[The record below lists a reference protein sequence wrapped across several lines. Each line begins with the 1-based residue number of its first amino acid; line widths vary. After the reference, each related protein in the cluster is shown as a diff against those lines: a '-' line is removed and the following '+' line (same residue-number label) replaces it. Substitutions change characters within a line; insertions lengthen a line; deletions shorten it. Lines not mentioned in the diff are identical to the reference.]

1 MQEIIQSSY
10 NYNDLYNNIRNHK
23 LENINFNLEKDKKVK
38 LCFNI
43 DDDKTNIEG
52 YIEDIDDSTI
62 FIKPINLGDENDSNE
77 TLEIDK
83 KDKNVKVLNIENGKR
98 NCLVEDENMFKIF
111 IFDDEEIVNRN
122 ILKKYLRNIIPNTN
136 EIIKKYIKEFGK
148 IDDKTV
154 SGIENNLAY
163 YDLKLDHFTFDNL
176 KELISLLYQHNQKLA
191 DDADE
196 EENKFMKFLKN
207 MPKTLRKNIPFINAK
222 S

>member
-1 MQEIIQSSY
+1 MILK
-10 NYNDLYNNIRNHK
+10 N
-23 LENINFNLEKDKKVK
+23 
-38 LCFNI
+38 
-43 DDDKTNIEG
+43 
-52 YIEDIDDSTI
+52 

-163 YDLKLDHFTFDNL
+163 YDLKLDDFTFDNL
-176 KELISLLYQHNQKLA
+176 KELIGLLYQHNQKLA

-196 EENKFMKFLKN
+196 ENKFMKFLKIC
-207 MPKTLRKNIPFINAK
+207 PKLLEKNIPFINAK
-222 S
+222 SLNELKQFIMENIHTIDQLEFDNQLTRLQWIFSREDHGELYFKK